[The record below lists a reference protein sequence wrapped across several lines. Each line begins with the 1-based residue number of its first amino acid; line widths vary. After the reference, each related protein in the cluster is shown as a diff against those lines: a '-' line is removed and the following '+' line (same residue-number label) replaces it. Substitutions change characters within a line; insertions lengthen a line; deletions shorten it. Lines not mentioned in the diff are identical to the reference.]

1 MEELTFFM
9 LTRNYSMSLDTCF
22 QLALQV
28 SQKLNQMQSL
38 ENQERIYTEYLLVLY
53 KEFTVA
59 WELLIYD
66 YTITV

>member
-1 MEELTFFM
+1 
-9 LTRNYSMSLDTCF
+9 MSLDTCF